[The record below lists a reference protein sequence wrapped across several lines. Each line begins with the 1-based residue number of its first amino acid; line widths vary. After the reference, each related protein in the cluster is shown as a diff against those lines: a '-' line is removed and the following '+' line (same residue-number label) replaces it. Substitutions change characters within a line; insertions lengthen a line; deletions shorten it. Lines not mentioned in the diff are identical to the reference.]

1 VSRKRLALLIA
12 LAVLVVI
19 LATSSAS
26 AVSDV
31 DTSHTYSDISNNEIT
46 ASQTEASNSSAGAT
60 IRITMTA
67 VFDG

>member
-12 LAVLVVI
+12 LVVLVVT
-19 LATSSAS
+19 LASSSAS

-31 DTSHTYSDISNNEIT
+31 DTSRTYSDISNNEIT
-46 ASQTEASNSSAGAT
+46 ASQTEASNSSAGVT
-60 IRITMTA
+60 IRIMMTG